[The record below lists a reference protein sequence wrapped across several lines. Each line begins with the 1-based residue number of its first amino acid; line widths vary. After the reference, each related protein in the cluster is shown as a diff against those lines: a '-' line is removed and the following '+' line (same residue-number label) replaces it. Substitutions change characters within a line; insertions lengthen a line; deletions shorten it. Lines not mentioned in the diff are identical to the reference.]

1 MSSQSVFII
10 DDAEFMVDM
19 LRLILL
25 EGGHVVVGS
34 ATDGI
39 QGLEDLRRIASESQ
53 AVDVVIVDL
62 HMPKLGGFETIA
74 QIREIYPRVKVLLV
88 TADAT
93 LSVALRAKELGI
105 DGFIV
110 KPFEP
115 QTVLETLKK
124 IF

>member
-1 MSSQSVFII
+1 MSSLSVFII

-19 LRLILL
+19 LRLILV

-39 QGLEDLRRIASESQ
+39 QGLEDLRRIASRSQ

-62 HMPKLGGFETIA
+62 HMPKLGGFEAIA
-74 QIREIYPRVKVLLV
+74 QIREIYPRARVLLV

-93 LSVALRAKELGI
+93 LSVALRAKEIGV

-115 QTVLETLKK
+115 ETVLGALRKK
-124 IF
+124 V